1 MRADEMRELSDD
13 DIRARLAELEE
24 ERFRLKF
31 RGATESLEDPLR
43 LRTIRKDVARLHTI
57 LRERALKA
65 EPRTSRRTRAMRVTR
80 TARGHSSRTR

>member
-1 MRADEMRELSDD
+1 MRADEMRELSDG

-65 EPRTSRRTRAMRVTR
+65 EPRTSRRTRAMRVSR
-80 TARGHSSRTR
+80 SARGQSSQTR

>member
-57 LRERALKA
+57 LRERALEA
-65 EPRTSRRTRAMRVTR
+65 EPRTSRRTRAMRVSR
-80 TARGHSSRTR
+80 TARGQSSRTR